1 MGRIIDAKSHLRIG
15 MDNQN
20 YSMAQYNSGLS
31 IAAWC
36 RENVEGYHRFLYW
49 RQRLQELEHGKSGS
63 FVPLHVATTP
73 ILLECNGIYVHISPG
88 FDAGLLKD
96 LLSFLKKSS

>member
-1 MGRIIDAKSHLRIG
+1 MPQVTSESEWATKITAWR
-15 MDNQN
+15 
-20 YSMAQYNSGLS
+20 NSGLS

-96 LLSFLKKSS
+96 VLSFLKKSS